1 MNEFVI
7 EISEAAIGDLK
18 RIISWYNNKSAGLED
33 YFFENYIAVRK
44 NITANPFAFSKI
56 NNGGNIRRAA
66 IKKFPYNIY
75 YSLSAEKIT
84 IISLIHF
91 SRSNAYKKRRLK

>member
-18 RIISWYNNKSAGLED
+18 RIISWYHKKSAGLED
-33 YFFENYIAVRK
+33 YIFENYIAARK
-44 NITANPFAFSKI
+44 KITANPFVLSKI
-56 NNGGNIRRAA
+56 NTGGNIRRAV
-66 IKKFPYNIY
+66 IKKFPYSIY
-75 YSLSAEKIT
+75 YSLFGKKIT